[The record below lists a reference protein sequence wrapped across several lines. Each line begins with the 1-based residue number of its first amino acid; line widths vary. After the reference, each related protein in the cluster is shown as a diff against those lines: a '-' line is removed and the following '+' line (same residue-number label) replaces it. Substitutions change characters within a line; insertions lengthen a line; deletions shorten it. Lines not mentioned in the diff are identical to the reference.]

1 MHVPVNGNF
10 IKCCCNQRG
19 MSKRIV
25 FIVFLAAIMGLWT
38 GCKDDVATT
47 GQSVLDSDDKIF
59 VLADTFTISSV
70 VDSCDAI
77 ISQADSFLLGEIETD
92 YGTLRASILTQLA
105 CPEGYSYPADFA
117 VDSVDS
123 ICLFMYYSSW
133 EGDPN
138 SPIAVNAYL
147 MDKQT
152 FQYSGTYPT
161 DLNIGDY
168 CSRDKSILTNH
179 RIVIA
184 SEKLDSIQ
192 NNDGTYSPMVRM
204 RVNDDFMQEFASI
217 RSFTDQKTF
226 NEAFKGL
233 LIETSFGSST
243 ILNISDIALG
253 VYYRFGYNKAGR
265 DTVVHDFKAFY
276 ANSEVRTVNHLYY
289 EDKKELV
296 EKLQNDSDT
305 YNYIIAPACVYTRL
319 QFPLKEIADTIIQN
333 MRDPLTGDTVKWPYV
348 NKAEVRVSVENK
360 FTGSTS
366 DKTYNDWIQP
376 ASNMLLIRE
385 ESLER
390 FFVNREL
397 PSDTC
402 ALLGTLTQGVDSVGD
417 AIYYYSY
424 DMSDF
429 LTDRLHKI
437 LREKLYEVNN
447 NPTLNMLLVPVTIGT
462 STVSTSATAV
472 TSVRQQQTVSATKI
486 RSAKNGMKLEIV
498 YSGF

>member
-1 MHVPVNGNF
+1 
-10 IKCCCNQRG
+10 

-161 DLNIGDY
+161 DLNISDY
-168 CSRDKSILTNH
+168 CSREKSILTNH

-390 FFVNREL
+390 FFVNKEL

-437 LREKLYEVNN
+437 LREKLYEENN

-462 STVSTSATAV
+462 STVSNSATAV

-486 RSAKNGMKLEIV
+486 LSAKNGMKLEIV

>member
-1 MHVPVNGNF
+1 
-10 IKCCCNQRG
+10 

-47 GQSVLDSDDKIF
+47 GQSVLDADDKIF

-168 CSRDKSILTNH
+168 CSREKSILTNH

-390 FFVNREL
+390 FFLNKEL

-437 LREKLYEVNN
+437 LREKLYEENN

-462 STVSTSATAV
+462 STVSNSATAV

-486 RSAKNGMKLEIV
+486 LSAKNGMKLEIV